1 MSFSEDVRRELAG
14 DECAWRCCA
23 KAELAAAL
31 ALCGGVA
38 FRGRSK
44 YGLSLSTEDGFVSRH
59 FFSLIKR
66 HFSVTCDLR
75 ALKTNR
81 LGEHTR
87 YLLTVPDE
95 SVDGIMSE
103 LMLLDDGALFG
114 VRGEPAPA
122 LTKSDC
128 CRTAFLKSAFMI
140 CGGISKPEK
149 DYDMSFAVASAE
161 MAERIALEMRSFEL
175 NGRASTR
182 KTRHIAYLKGAEDI
196 SALLTRMGAHT
207 AVLRL
212 ENARILKQ
220 LRNQANRAANCDNV
234 NIERTLQS
242 AQSRIDEIRRLD
254 ITVGLE
260 NLPAPLCEIARLRL
274 NEPNASLAELGD
286 MCDPPIGKSGVNN
299 RLRRLSELAGG
310 MNGEGKLK

>member
-1 MSFSEDVRRELAG
+1 MSFSEDVRRELAV
-14 DECAWRCCA
+14 DECKWQCCA

-38 FRGRSK
+38 FRGRSR
-44 YGLSLSTEDGFVSRH
+44 YGLSLITEDSFVSRH

-75 ALKTNR
+75 TLKTNR

-87 YLLTVPDE
+87 YQLTVPDE
-95 SVDGIMSE
+95 SVDAIMTE
-103 LMLLDDGALFG
+103 LMLRDESALFG
-114 VRGEPAPA
+114 VRSEPAPA
-122 LTKSDC
+122 LTATDC

-140 CGGISKPEK
+140 CGGVTPPEK
-149 DYDMSFAVASAE
+149 DYDMSFTSASAE
-161 MAERIALEMRSFEL
+161 MAERIALEMRMFEL

-196 SALLTRMGAHT
+196 SALLTRMGAHS

-212 ENARILKQ
+212 ENARIVKQ
-220 LRNQANRAANCDNV
+220 LRNQANRAANCDTV
-234 NIERTLQS
+234 NIERTLRS
-242 AQSRIDEIRRLD
+242 AQSRIDEIKRLD
-254 ITVGLE
+254 ETVGLE
-260 NLPAPLCEIARLRL
+260 NLPAPLYEIARLRL
-274 NEPNASLAELGD
+274 AEPNASLTELGD

-299 RLRRLSELAGG
+299 RLRRLSELAGS
-310 MNGEGKLK
+310 MNGEDE